1 MIVPTSR
8 RTGTTE
14 HPFQPLPRWRGF
26 YTLRRGLATL
36 TSLLDTPLAAKSLLR
51 HANVTTTNQ
60 FYIKLVSEDAI
71 RAASKIDALF
81 RKSENAVPN

>member
-1 MIVPTSR
+1 
-8 RTGTTE
+8 
-14 HPFQPLPRWRGF
+14 
-26 YTLRRGLATL
+26 L